1 MRVLSKIQILG
12 WGLLLFC
19 IFLGVSLMGLVIA
32 EEITG
37 KEYDIWKIIIGI
49 LLLLLFFPMIFTRIE
64 AAKECKREELFDK
77 K

>member
-1 MRVLSKIQILG
+1 
-12 WGLLLFC
+12 
-19 IFLGVSLMGLVIA
+19 MGLVIT